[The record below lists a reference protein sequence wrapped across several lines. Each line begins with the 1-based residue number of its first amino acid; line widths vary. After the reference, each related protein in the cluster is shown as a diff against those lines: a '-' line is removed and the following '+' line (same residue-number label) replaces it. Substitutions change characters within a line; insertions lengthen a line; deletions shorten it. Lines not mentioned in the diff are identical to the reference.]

1 MFIKN
6 QFQMSKIPKL
16 MTIYFLS
23 ITTLFSTIILLRTR
37 FVSAIQT
44 HITPSKKVDF
54 QGDFTKQ
61 IERLSKG
68 IAINTSNNANSAIV
82 DTVRYKQFIKL
93 IRHDFPLI
101 HAKMNIE
108 RLNKLSFI
116 YRWKGSNSTL
126 QPILFLKNYDLPY
139 YKYPAI
145 IPDTSAINKLRK
157 LYFNYPNA
165 KNEAYIHGY
174 GAQYTK
180 SSLYALLEVLE
191 SLIQMDFQ
199 PQRDIYFTLTHD
211 NESGGKMGSKKIAS
225 YLRYKGII
233 FDAIYDKGGYV
244 STEYN
249 NKQLNP
255 HNLSV
260 IGISE
265 KGRYSAIIEAK
276 EASKTAPNKKTFN
289 VWQII
294 NELEAAGMQIHITE
308 PVFNSM
314 KMMLNNVNFWDR
326 LAISNKVLFESLIL
340 DKIQA
345 NKKVNPFVTNT
356 PLVCLHY
363 AVASDQKVT
372 PICNK
377 IGVDIRILPCSSTK
391 KVETYLKKICDKFD
405 VTITPIE
412 KVEPSAASPTD
423 SKGYRQLVQSI
434 AGVFPNTSIMPGLTL
449 RVTNSHHFK
458 YLSPNI
464 YRFTPAKLSDG
475 DLKSRKT
482 SLERLSHT
490 SFKEM
495 CYFYYY
501 LISQYDK

>member
-1 MFIKN
+1 
-6 QFQMSKIPKL
+6 MSKIPKL

-23 ITTLFSTIILLRTR
+23 ITTLFSTIILLRTQ
-37 FVSAIQT
+37 FVSAIET
-44 HITPSKKVDF
+44 HITPSKKVIF
-54 QGDFTKQ
+54 REDFTKQ

-68 IAINTSNNANSAIV
+68 IAINTSMKANAATV
-82 DTVRYKQFIKL
+82 DTARYIQFIEL

-101 HAKMNIE
+101 HANMHIK
-108 RLNKLSFI
+108 RLNKLSFL
-116 YRWKGSNSTL
+116 YRWRGSNSTL

-139 YKYPAI
+139 YKYPAT
-145 IPDTSAINKLRK
+145 IPDTSVINKLRK
-157 LYFNYPNA
+157 LSSNYTNA
-165 KNEAYIHGY
+165 KNEEYIHGY

-191 SLIQMDFQ
+191 SLIQLNFQ

-211 NESGGKMGSKKIAS
+211 NESGGKMGSKKIAA
-225 YLRYKGII
+225 YLRYEGIT

-249 NKQLNP
+249 DEQLIP

-260 IGISE
+260 VGISE
-265 KGRYSAIIEAK
+265 KGRYCATIEAR
-276 EASKTAPNKKTFN
+276 EATEVSPNKENFH

-294 NELEAAGMQIHITE
+294 NELEKAGMQMHITD

-314 KMMLNNVNFWDR
+314 KMMLNNVNFLDR
-326 LAISNKVLFESLIL
+326 LAITNKILFESFIL
-340 DKIQA
+340 DELQE
-345 NKKVNPFVTNT
+345 NKNTKPFVTNT

-363 AVASDQKVT
+363 ATASDQKVT

-377 IGVDIRILPCSSTK
+377 IGVDIRILPNSSIK
-391 KVETYLKKICDKFD
+391 EVETYLKKICDKFN
-405 VTITPIE
+405 VTIKTIE
-412 KVEPSAASPTD
+412 KVEPSATSPTD
-423 SKGYRQLVQSI
+423 SKGYHQLVQSI

-458 YLSPNI
+458 HLSPNI
-464 YRFTPAKLSDG
+464 YRFTPTRLSNG
-475 DLKSRKT
+475 DLKSKKT
-482 SLERLSHT
+482 SIERLSHT